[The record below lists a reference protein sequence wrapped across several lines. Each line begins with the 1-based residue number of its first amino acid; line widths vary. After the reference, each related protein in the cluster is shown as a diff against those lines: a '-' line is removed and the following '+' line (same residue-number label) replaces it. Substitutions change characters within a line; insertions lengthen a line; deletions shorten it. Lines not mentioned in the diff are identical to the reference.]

1 MTVELDHTTA
11 DAPDAFHLLR
21 NVSSVTDN
29 TQVKAS
35 LHKWGLDVQHHSFRF
50 SGTCS
55 DMADFTNRLMCSRA
69 ACEVFQVRDA
79 RGNLQQVSPGTE
91 AKGHRV
97 RCTLTRLDVFDKMA
111 QNCSAKIFHDGGWRI
126 IKLPNHPDVLG
137 FTVHDQLRELILCE
151 DSVNRNVI
159 TDSERSEFL
168 WQVFEHVVLG
178 GNVNQFEDDAMAY
191 RSVAKLFY
199 KCLIRVRREST
210 SHLAV
215 KSTVFKVTSQM
226 FGEIPLFPTESK
238 NNFCYVVADNVSKTC
253 HLIYHAM
260 RP

>member
-1 MTVELDHTTA
+1 M
-11 DAPDAFHLLR
+11 LLIF
-21 NVSSVTDN
+21 
-29 TQVKAS
+29 
-35 LHKWGLDVQHHSFRF
+35 W
-50 SGTCS
+50 
-55 DMADFTNRLMCSRA
+55 
-69 ACEVFQVRDA
+69 QVRDA

-151 DSVNRNVI
+151 DSVNQNVI

-199 KCLIRVRREST
+199 KCLIRCARVTIHHAGIYRTLQTHLIAQNEWSCMCRVRREST

-253 HLIYHAM
+253 HLMYHAM